1 MAPKLFLSF
10 LAAGLLLSGCVGNVR
25 QGDVARYDLGEVP
38 FEWRDPGFPVQG
50 VSVQAP
56 SWLGTTAMHYRLA
69 YAEAARRETYAESR
83 WIAAPGQLLE
93 TALNRRIGAS
103 LSLGCRVSLELD
115 EWVQQFDSPQSSRT
129 RLQVRAALLPAHGDG
144 ALARQVF
151 NVDAPA
157 SSADASGGVKAA
169 NTAVTILAG
178 ELGGWLEKV
187 HKASPAFVGRCKN

>member
-1 MAPKLFLSF
+1 MAPKLLLTL
-10 LAAGLLLSGCVGNVR
+10 LASALLAGCVGNVR
-25 QGDVARYDLGEVP
+25 QGDVARYDLGEMNFV
-38 FEWRDPGFPVQG
+38 WRDPGFPVQG

-56 SWLGTTAMHYRLA
+56 SWLDTTAMHYRLA
-69 YAEAARRETYAESR
+69 YADASRRDSYSESR
-83 WIAAPGQLLE
+83 WVAPPGQLLE
-93 TALNRRIGAS
+93 SALNRRIGAS
-103 LSLGCRVSLELD
+103 LSMGCRVALEVD

-169 NTAVTILAG
+169 STTVTALAG

-187 HKASPAFVGRCKN
+187 HKASPALVGRCKN

>member
-1 MAPKLFLSF
+1 MVPKLLLTLLMSAV
-10 LAAGLLLSGCVGNVR
+10 LAGCVGNVR
-25 QGDVARYDLGEVP
+25 QGDVARYDLGEAA

-50 VSVQAP
+50 VSVQSP

-69 YAEAARRETYAESR
+69 YAEAARREAYAESR
-83 WIAAPGQLLE
+83 WVAAPGQLLE

-103 LSLGCRVSLELD
+103 LSRGCRVALELD

-129 RLQVRAALLPAHGDG
+129 RLSVRAVLLPAHGEG
-144 ALARQVF
+144 ALARQIF

-157 SSADASGGVKAA
+157 SSADAVGGVKAA
-169 NTAVTILAG
+169 GVVVATLAG

-187 HKASPAFVGRCKN
+187 HKASPALVDRCKN